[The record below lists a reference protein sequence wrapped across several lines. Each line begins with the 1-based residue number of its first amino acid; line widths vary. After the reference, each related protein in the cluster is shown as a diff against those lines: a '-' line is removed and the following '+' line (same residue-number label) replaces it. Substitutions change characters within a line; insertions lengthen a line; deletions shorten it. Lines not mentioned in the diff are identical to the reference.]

1 MTSALIATYPG
12 LFAGVAIVAGMPFGT
27 ARDAVSALRAMK
39 SGTAPPPG
47 GWGSPVKAVS
57 PAQRVWPPV
66 SIWQGTEDRV
76 VKSVNA
82 KACVAQWLE
91 VAGIPEEV
99 RRTVVQP
106 WGTLV
111 RWEQDGR
118 SRVLLYMLQGF
129 GHGLPVRGL
138 GKGQG
143 RKLDPYVLD
152 AGISAPAELMRLW
165 GLKRSAL

>member
-1 MTSALIATYPG
+1 M
-12 LFAGVAIVAGMPFGT
+12 
-27 ARDAVSALRAMK
+27 
-39 SGTAPPPG
+39 
-47 GWGSPVKAVS
+47 
-57 PAQRVWPPV
+57 
-66 SIWQGTEDRV
+66 
-76 VKSVNA
+76 KSVNA

-91 VAGIPEEV
+91 VAGIPEEM

-118 SRVLLYMLQGF
+118 FRVSLYMLQGF
-129 GHGLPVRGL
+129 GHGLPVRDL
-138 GKGQG
+138 GKGRG

-165 GLKRSAL
+165 GLKRFVP